1 MGYRTTRRQLKTL
14 SPRNTRGINQICALQ
29 RDNISVG
36 DFWLCL
42 EGDVNVTI
50 VEQKTGCPVKQQI
63 TMQRSTFNRF
73 IDWYMREQKIDKA
86 A

>member
-14 SPRNTRGINQICALQ
+14 SPRNTKNIDQVCALQ

-36 DFWLCL
+36 DFWICL
-42 EGDVNVTI
+42 EDEVGVSI
-50 VEQKTGCPVKQQI
+50 VEQKTGSPAKQRI
-63 TMQRSTFNRF
+63 TLPRSTFDKF
-73 IDWYMREQKIDKA
+73 IDWYMREQKVDKA